1 MLKEVFLFKDQM
13 EFLQM
18 LLLKAGLM
26 MFAEIL
32 FVLYG
37 ASWVSYGLRI
47 YKTKGCEMFLNHI
60 ETVET

>member
-1 MLKEVFLFKDQM
+1 
-13 EFLQM
+13 
-18 LLLKAGLM
+18 
-26 MFAEIL
+26 
-32 FVLYG
+32 VLYG